1 MDTASMN
8 KNRKPMTGLD
18 RAAILLLAVGP
29 EVASKVLG
37 LLNDQ
42 GLVELA
48 KRMPKIQEVKPEMLQ
63 SIYTEFIQM
72 HRTGDAFVPS
82 SASEVHEL
90 LKDVVEPDRL
100 QRIMESLE
108 DGGPI
113 RMPVWDKL
121 AIMKPKTVYSLI
133 QDENPQTAAVILGR
147 LETEQASAVIELF
160 PQEKQMSIVVRM
172 ARIESIKSDVT
183 KDIEDSLE
191 EQVNRQQG
199 GGSGLAMN
207 GMVQVV
213 EILKALDSKSS
224 KYILDHLKEH
234 DEGLYE
240 QVDSQLLV
248 FEDFTDLSGKDI
260 QAVLKTV
267 QSEDLMRALKGS
279 SDELR
284 EHFFGNMSKR
294 AADIMREDIEVMGG
308 LKLSD
313 VEKSQR
319 AILEVARALDAEG
332 IISLGNQEEMVY

>member
-1 MDTASMN
+1 MDTAGMN
-8 KNRKPMTGLD
+8 KSKKPMTGLD
-18 RAAILLLAVGP
+18 RAAIFLLAVGP
-29 EVASKVLG
+29 EVASQVLG
-37 LLNDQ
+37 LLDDQ

-48 KRMPKIQEVKPEMLQ
+48 KRMPKIKEVKSEMIED
-63 SIYTEFIQM
+63 IYSEFIKM
-72 HRTGDAFVPS
+72 HRSGDAFMPS
-82 SASEVHEL
+82 SATDVHAL

-113 RMPVWDKL
+113 RIPIWEKL
-121 AIMKPKTVYSLI
+121 AHMKPSAVYSLI
-133 QDENPQTAAVILGR
+133 QEESSQTTAVILGR
-147 LETEQASAVIELF
+147 LESDQASAVIELL
-160 PQEKQMSIVVRM
+160 PQDKQMEVVVRM

-183 KDIEDSLE
+183 ADIEEALE
-191 EQVNRQQG
+191 EQVNRQG
-199 GGSGLAMN
+199 GGSVLTMN

-213 EILKALDSKSS
+213 EILKTLDSKTS

-248 FEDFTDLSGKDI
+248 FEDFTELSGKDI
-260 QAVLKTV
+260 QSVLKIV
-267 QSEDLMRALKGS
+267 QSEDLMRALKGA

-294 AADIMREDIEVMGG
+294 AADIMREDIEAMGG
-308 LKLSD
+308 LKVSD

-319 AILEVARALDAEG
+319 AILEVARTLDNEG
-332 IISLGNQEEMVY
+332 VISLGNQEEMVY

>member
-1 MDTASMN
+1 MN
-8 KNRKPMTGLD
+8 KGKQVVTGLD

-37 LLNDQ
+37 LLDDQ
-42 GLVELA
+42 GLVELV
-48 KRMPKIQEVKPEMLQ
+48 KRMPKIKEANSETIRE
-63 SIYTEFIQM
+63 IYTEFIQM
-72 HRTGDAFVPS
+72 HRLGDAFIPS
-82 SASEVHEL
+82 SVSEIHEL
-90 LKDVVEPDRL
+90 LRDVVEPDRL
-100 QRIMESLE
+100 QRIIESLE

-121 AIMKPKTVYSLI
+121 ARMKPAVVFSLI
-133 QDENPQTAAVILGR
+133 KDETPQTMAVILGR
-147 LETEQASAVIELF
+147 LDAAQASALIEMI
-160 PQEKQMSIVVRM
+160 PQDKQMSVVVRM

-183 KDIEDSLE
+183 KDIEDALE
-191 EQVNRQQG
+191 EQVNRHQG

-213 EILKALDSKSS
+213 EILKTLDSKSS
-224 KYILDHLKEH
+224 KNILDHLKEH
-234 DEGLYE
+234 DQSLYE

-248 FEDFTDLSGKDI
+248 FEDFIEFSGKDI
-260 QAVLKTV
+260 QAVLKAV

-294 AADIMREDIEVMGG
+294 AADIMREDIEAMGG
-308 LKLSD
+308 LKVSD

-319 AILEVARALDAEG
+319 AILEVARTLDSEG
-332 IISLGNQEEMVY
+332 IISLGTQEEMVY

>member
-1 MDTASMN
+1 MSTTKS
-8 KNRKPMTGLD
+8 KKPLTGLD

-37 LLNDQ
+37 LMDDQ
-42 GLVELA
+42 GLVEIA
-48 KRMPKIQEVKPEMLQ
+48 KRMPKIKEVEPEVIQ
-63 SIYTEFIQM
+63 SIYTEFIHM
-72 HRTGDAFVPS
+72 HRSGDSFVPS
-82 SASEVHEL
+82 SAADVHSL
-90 LKDVVEPDRL
+90 LVDVVEPDRL
-100 QRIMESLE
+100 QRIMESLK
-108 DGGPI
+108 DGGPV
-113 RMPVWDKL
+113 RMPVWEKL
-121 AIMKPKTVYSLI
+121 AIMKPANVFSLI
-133 QDENPQTAAVILGR
+133 KDENPQTAAVILGR
-147 LETEQASAVIELF
+147 LESEQASAVIELF
-160 PQEKQMSIVVRM
+160 AQEKQMEIVVRM

-183 KDIEDSLE
+183 MDIEASLE
-191 EQVNRQQG
+191 DQVNRHQG

-248 FEDFTDLSGKDI
+248 FESFVELSGRDI
-260 QAVLKTV
+260 QSVLKTV

-294 AADIMREDIEVMGG
+294 AADMMREDIDAMGG

-319 AILEVARALDAEG
+319 AILEVARALDSEG
-332 IISLGNQEEMVY
+332 VISLGTQEDMVY

>member
-1 MDTASMN
+1 MKD
-8 KNRKPMTGLD
+8 NRTPMTGLD

-48 KRMPKIQEVKPEMLQ
+48 KRMPKIQEVKSDMIQ

-72 HRTGDAFVPS
+72 HRSGDAFVPS
-82 SASEVHEL
+82 SASEVHKL
-90 LKDVVEPDRL
+90 LQGVVEPDRL
-100 QRIMESLE
+100 ERIMESLK
-108 DGGPI
+108 DGAPV

-121 AIMKPKTVYSLI
+121 AMMKESNIYSLI
-133 QDENPQTAAVILGR
+133 EEENPQTIAVILGR
-147 LETEQASAVIELF
+147 LEPEKASAVIELL
-160 PQEKQMSIVVRM
+160 PAEKKMETVVRM

-183 KDIEDSLE
+183 KAIEDSLD

-213 EILKALDSKSS
+213 EILKLLDSKSS
-224 KYILDHLKEH
+224 KSILDHLK
-234 DEGLYE
+234 DNDTGLYE
-240 QVDSQLLV
+240 QIDSQLLV
-248 FEDFTDLSGKDI
+248 FEDFTDLSGKDV
-260 QAVLKTV
+260 QSVLKTV

-308 LKLSD
+308 LKVSD

-319 AILEVARALDAEG
+319 AILEVARTLDSEG
-332 IISLGNQEEMVY
+332 VISLGTQEEMVY